1 MLPRLAGHSMWS
13 QGDLAARALGSC
25 ALELLHLQKARRNV
39 RGAEQW
45 PEVCVVSHVGGEA
58 ACRRRH
64 PREQAGDAG
73 GQAPPH
79 STPW

>member
-1 MLPRLAGHSMWS
+1 MWS
-13 QGDLAARALGSC
+13 QGELAALALGSC
-25 ALELLHLQKARRNV
+25 ALELLHLWKARRNV

-45 PEVCVVSHVGGEA
+45 PEVCVMLHMGWEA

-73 GQAPPH
+73 GQEPPH